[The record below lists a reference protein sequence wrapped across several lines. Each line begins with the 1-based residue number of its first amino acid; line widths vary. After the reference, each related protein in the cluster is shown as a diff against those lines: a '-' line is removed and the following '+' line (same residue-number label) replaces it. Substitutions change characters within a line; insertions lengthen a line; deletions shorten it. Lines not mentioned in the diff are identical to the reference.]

1 MDVDTMQRI
10 TNYLKSKLWINIA
23 SISLLVILVMG
34 GVVVGRA
41 AAARAAGPAPV
52 QASPIH
58 PTFPLLDDQGEN
70 VLDSGGAVSTMNTCG
85 ACHDT
90 DFIEGHSFHAKAGLD
105 DFNAPGEA
113 PNSRPWDLSPGIFG
127 KWTPFFYRY
136 LSPESDERL
145 DLGTASW
152 IMSLGE
158 RHVGGGP
165 AVYSRDGE
173 RLDQI
178 EVRPGDPETQVLDME
193 TGEVVPWDWQ
203 ESGVVEMNCFLCHTS
218 EPNNEARVEALKQGS
233 FKWANTATLLDS
245 GIVQSISDRYV
256 WSPGAFDDDG
266 NLRSEYVKI
275 QDPQNENCGL
285 CHGLVHDD
293 LSGPLTVVGCSPQRF
308 RTVTTGQIIS
318 SQRLSDTG
326 MNLANKDELSRTWDI
341 HAERLLDCTDCHF
354 SLNDPVYFREDEST
368 QPEHLSFDP
377 RRLELGEY
385 LYQPLHQFA
394 RGESAQSTV
403 APGLKDTMRRCE
415 SCHTIES
422 SHEWLPYQ
430 ERHIEALSCETC
442 HIPQMYSNALKQQ
455 DWTVLTLD
463 SEPSGQCRGVLG
475 DVQSTAALV
484 VGFEPVWLP
493 RMNVDGQE
501 EIAPFN
507 MVSSWFWVSENPE
520 RPVRLIDLEA
530 AWFDENDYHADI
542 LSLFDQDG
550 DGELGREELV
560 IDSAEKETLIAGRL
574 EDLGLENP
582 HIKGEIQPYSINH
595 TVTTG
600 EWVIKDCQVCH
611 SDTSRVTQPFLL
623 AAYIPGG
630 VMPEFVADS
639 NTVFSGDLIAEES
652 GELFYQ
658 PSTEEQ
664 GLYVLGI
671 DNSIWADRLG
681 GFAFL
686 GVLLGIAI
694 HGGVRV
700 IDSMRKPRPKP
711 EVKSVY
717 MYGVYERLWH
727 WLQTVVIVA
736 LLATGLIIHKPDIF
750 GIFSFRYVV
759 LVHNVLA
766 AILLVNAVLALFYH
780 VTSGEIRQFIP
791 RPRGFFDQAITQAT
805 YYLRGIFRRE
815 RHPFEKNPQKKLN
828 PLQQITYFG
837 ILNVLLP
844 LQGLTGILI
853 WGAQRWPRIVSG
865 LGGLPFLGT
874 IHSLSAWLFAAFIV
888 LHVYLTTTGSTPLAD
903 IKAMIMGWE
912 EIEVH
917 EPEEEEAS
925 L

>member
-1 MDVDTMQRI
+1 MQRI
-10 TNYLKSKLWINIA
+10 IKNLKSTPLIYLT
-23 SISLLVILVMG
+23 SLLLLVILVLG
-34 GVVVGRA
+34 GAAVG
-41 AAARAAGPAPV
+41 RAAGPAPL
-52 QASPIH
+52 QTSPIH

-70 VLDSGGAVSTMNTCG
+70 VLESGGAVSTMNTCG

-90 DFIEGHSFHAKAGLD
+90 DFIEGHSFHADAGLD
-105 DFNAPGEA
+105 DFHAPGDA
-113 PNSRPWDLSPGIFG
+113 PDARPWDLSPGIFG
-127 KWTPFFYRY
+127 KWAPFFYRY
-136 LSPESDERL
+136 LSPEGDERL
-145 DLGTASW
+145 DLGTAAW
-152 IMSLGE
+152 IMSFGE

-165 AVYSRDGE
+165 AVYGRDGE
-173 RLDQI
+173 RLDQK
-178 EVRPGDPETQVLDME
+178 EVKPGDPETHVLDPE
-193 TGEVVPWDWQ
+193 TGQLVPWDWQ

-218 EPNNEARVEALKQGS
+218 EPNNEARVEALQQGS

-245 GIVQSISDRYV
+245 GIVQRVSDRYV
-256 WSPGAFDDDG
+256 WSTDAFDDEG
-266 NLRSEYVKI
+266 SLLSEFVNI
-275 QDPQNENCGL
+275 RDPQNDNCGV

-326 MNLANKDELSRTWDI
+326 MNLANKAELSRTWDI

-368 QPEHLSFDP
+368 QPEHLTFDP

-394 RGESAQSTV
+394 RGTSAQSTV

-422 SHEWLPYQ
+422 GHDWLPYQ
-430 ERHIEALSCETC
+430 TRHVEALSCETC

-463 SEPSGQCRGVLG
+463 RGPSGQCRGVLG

-493 RMNVDGQE
+493 RMSVDGQE
-501 EIAPFN
+501 SIAPFN
-507 MVSSWFWVSENPE
+507 LVSSWFWVSENPE
-520 RPVRLIDLEA
+520 RPVRLVDLES
-530 AWFDENDYHADI
+530 AWFDENGYHPDV
-542 LSLFDQDG
+542 LTLFDQDG
-550 DGELGREELV
+550 DGELSREELV
-560 IDSAEKETLIAGRL
+560 IDSGEKETLIAGHL
-574 EDLGLENP
+574 EDLGLDNP

-595 TVTTG
+595 TVTTD
-600 EWVIKDCQVCH
+600 EWAIKDCQACH
-611 SDTSRVTQPFLL
+611 SESSRVTQPFLL
-623 AAYIPGG
+623 AAYMPGG

-639 NTVFSGDLIAEES
+639 NTAFNGDLYTEES

-664 GLYVLGI
+664 GLYVLGL
-671 DNSIWADRLG
+671 DNSVWADRLG

-700 IDSMRKPRPKP
+700 LDSIRKPRPKP

-727 WLQTVVIVA
+727 WLQTIVIVT
-736 LLATGLIIHKPDIF
+736 LLFTGLIIHKPDIF
-750 GIFSFRYVV
+750 AIFSFRYVV

-780 VTSGEIRQFIP
+780 VASGEIRQFIP
-791 RPRGFFDQAITQAT
+791 RPRGFFDQAITQAS

-815 RHPFEKNPQKKLN
+815 KHPFEKEPQKKLN

-853 WGAQRWPRIVSG
+853 WGAQRWPEIVSSV
-865 LGGLPFLGT
+865 GGLPFLGPL
-874 IHSLSAWLFAAFIV
+874 HSLSAWFFAAFIV
-888 LHVYLTTTGSTPLAD
+888 MHVYLTTTGSTPLAD

-917 EPEEEEAS
+917 GPDKEEAS